1 MKIILASS
9 SPYRAALLKK
19 LCIPFECMA
28 PQIDETMLAGE
39 SVEQQVSRLAHL
51 KAQALVSQFS
61 DAFIIG
67 SDQLAS
73 HQGRALG
80 KPGNF
85 NAALKQL
92 SDLQGQRVEFHTGL
106 CLLNSSTGEQQTIV
120 EKFAVE
126 FKQLSTKQL
135 QRYLTIEQPF
145 DCAGSFKSEGLG
157 ITLFERLDGRDPN
170 TLIGLPLIALIEL
183 FAHWHIDLFDY
194 MQAELQPTN

>member
-106 CLLNSSTGEQQTIV
+106 CLLKSSTGEQQTIV
-120 EKFAVE
+120 ENFAVE

-170 TLIGLPLIALIEL
+170 TLIGLLLIALIEL

>member
-19 LCIPFECMA
+19 LSIPFECMA
-28 PQIDETMLAGE
+28 PQIDESKLAEE

-106 CLLNSSTGEQQTIV
+106 CLLNSRTGAQQTIV

-135 QRYLTIEQPF
+135 ERYLTIEQPF

-194 MQAELQPTN
+194 MHAELQPTN

>member
-28 PQIDETMLAGE
+28 PHIDETQIDGE
-39 SVEQQVSRLAHL
+39 SVEQQVQRLARL
-51 KAQALVSQFS
+51 KAQALISQANN
-61 DAFIIG
+61 AFIIG
-67 SDQLAS
+67 SDQLAC
-73 HQGRALG
+73 HQGKALG
-80 KPGNF
+80 KPGDF
-85 NAALKQL
+85 DTALKQL
-92 SDLQGQRVEFHTGL
+92 RDLQGQRVEFHTGL
-106 CLLNSSTGEQQTIV
+106 CLLNSSNGAQQTIV

-157 ITLFERLDGRDPN
+157 IALFNRLEGRDPN
-170 TLIGLPLIALIEL
+170 SLIGLPLIALIEL
-183 FAHWHIDLFDY
+183 FANWHIDLFEH
-194 MQAELQPTN
+194 MQTAS